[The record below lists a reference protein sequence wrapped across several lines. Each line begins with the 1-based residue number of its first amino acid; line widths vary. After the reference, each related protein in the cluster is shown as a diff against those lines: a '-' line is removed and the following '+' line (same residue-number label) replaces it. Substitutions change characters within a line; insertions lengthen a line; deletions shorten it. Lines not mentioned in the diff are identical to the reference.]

1 MYYLI
6 FKYLNI
12 WQYNVNNNKSAEGVA
27 SNQDQITDSFGKNE
41 SKVK

>member
-12 WQYNVNNNKSAEGVA
+12 WQYNMNNNKSPEGVA
-27 SNQDQITDSFGKNE
+27 SNQGQITESFGKMNQ
-41 SKVK
+41 K